1 MFILE
6 ALNSKICV
14 SKVNNTLT
22 VNSRGLHLNSENF
35 FFIQFQICATISVAF
50 ILTAWSLAYSL
61 CHSAR
66 ASFPLFMLLVNIY

>member
-35 FFIQFQICATISVAF
+35 FFIQF

-61 CHSAR
+61 CNSAR